1 MALKKRRAAK
11 PDFSRVEKKNETP
24 VATAKPTPPATKA
37 NDAKPKRISFWKR
50 IFR

>member
-11 PDFSRVEKKNETP
+11 PDFSRVEKKDES
-24 VATAKPTPPATKA
+24 ATTAV
-37 NDAKPKRISFWKR
+37 KPKPPENKKPEKPAHKPFWKR